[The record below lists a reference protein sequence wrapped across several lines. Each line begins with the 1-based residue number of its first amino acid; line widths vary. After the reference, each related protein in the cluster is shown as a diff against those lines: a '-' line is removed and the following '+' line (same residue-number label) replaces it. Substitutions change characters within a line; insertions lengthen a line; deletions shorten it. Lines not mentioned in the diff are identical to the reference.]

1 MLILKEVF
9 GARVYYWLLWF
20 PWGAVDESEVQIYKM
35 FQDNVFLILIF
46 VAAAG
51 KLSGV

>member
-9 GARVYYWLLWF
+9 GARVYCWYLWF